1 MINIGKNL
9 REYREKSGATQQQV
23 ADAIGVSKGA
33 IGHWENNIRSVNVVI
48 IERLAKLY
56 HTTVSNLIGDE
67 NYEIKSLENVN
78 LLDKIILDLANEG
91 YFKNDE
97 SFEDLDK
104 SHKQILIG
112 ALDSHIKKIL
122 NK

>member
-9 REYREKSGATQQQV
+9 KEYREKCNLTQQQV

-33 IGHWENNIRSVNVVI
+33 IGHWENNVRSVNLVI

-56 HTTVSNLIGDE
+56 NTSASSLIGDE
-67 NYEIKSLENVN
+67 NYKIKTSENVN

-91 YFKNDE
+91 YFKDDK

-104 SHKQILIG
+104 SHRQILIG
-112 ALDSHIKKIL
+112 ALNSHIKKIL

>member
-9 REYREKSGATQQQV
+9 REYREKSGVTQQQV
-23 ADAIGVSKGA
+23 ADEIGVSKGA
-33 IGHWENNIRSVNVVI
+33 IGHWENNIRSVNLVI

-67 NYEIKSLENVN
+67 NYEIKSLDNVN

-104 SHKQILIG
+104 SHRQILVG

>member
-1 MINIGKNL
+1 MISIGKNL

-67 NYEIKSLENVN
+67 SYEIKSFENVN

-97 SFEDLDK
+97 CFEDLDK

-112 ALDSHIKKIL
+112 ALNSHIKKIL

>member
-9 REYREKSGATQQQV
+9 KEYREKANLTQQQV

-33 IGHWENNIRSVNVVI
+33 IGHWENNVRSVNLVI

-56 HTTVSNLIGDE
+56 STSASSLIGDE
-67 NYEIKSLENVN
+67 NYKIKTSENVN

-91 YFKNDE
+91 YFQDDK

-112 ALDSHIKKIL
+112 ALNSHIKKIL

>member
-1 MINIGKNL
+1 M
-9 REYREKSGATQQQV
+9 
-23 ADAIGVSKGA
+23 
-33 IGHWENNIRSVNVVI
+33 VI

-67 NYEIKSLENVN
+67 SYEIKSFENVN

-97 SFEDLDK
+97 CFEDLDK

-112 ALDSHIKKIL
+112 ALNSHIKKIL

>member
-9 REYREKSGATQQQV
+9 REYREKSGITQQQV

-33 IGHWENNIRSVNVVI
+33 IGHWENNIRSVNLVI

-67 NYEIKSLENVN
+67 NYEIKSLDNVN

-104 SHKQILIG
+104 SHKQILVG

>member
-9 REYREKSGATQQQV
+9 REYREKSGITQQQV

-33 IGHWENNIRSVNVVI
+33 IGHWENNIRSVNLVI

-56 HTTVSNLIGDE
+56 HTTVGNLIGDE
-67 NYEIKSLENVN
+67 NYEIKSLDNVN
-78 LLDKIILDLANEG
+78 LLDRIILDLANEG

-104 SHKQILIG
+104 SHRQILVG